1 MKEYAQ
7 KQIKNV
13 CITGH
18 GSDGKTTFTEAM
30 LFAAKAID
38 RPGNITAGTTCSDY
52 GTEEI
57 KRRTSISTSIC
68 PVEWKDIKINI
79 IDTPGFFD
87 FVGETM
93 QGIRATD
100 TSLILLS
107 GKTGINVGTE
117 KVFKYG
123 IDKPKAF
130 IISRLDEEDT
140 HFFQIL
146 DDLTVKFGSKIA
158 PASLP
163 IKDGQKLL
171 GYIDLIE
178 NKAIDTA
185 GNPIP
190 IPADEEAAARDM
202 RNRLLENIAGTDDEL
217 MEKFFNGEE
226 FTQEEIYKG
235 LAIGMR
241 TMETYPVFAGSAL
254 DMASSELIMDAIVKV
269 FPSPDFADWKAEDK
283 DGNAISVKP
292 DENGPFSA
300 FVFKTI
306 ADPFVGKMS
315 YFRVV
320 SGHISGDKS
329 ITNAT
334 TGETEKIGRLFV
346 LRGKKQEEI
355 AKLNAGDIGVVT
367 KLTNTNTCDTLCE
380 SGKIV
385 KFPAIEFPKPA
396 LSLAIV
402 PAAKGD
408 EEKISSGLL
417 KLAEEDPTFTYYVNK
432 ETHQQIISG
441 VGDNHLDVVISKLKN
456 KFGVSVTLKTPKVPY
471 RETIRKKV
479 KVEGKHK
486 KQSGGHGQYGHV
498 WIEFEPGQQE
508 DLEFCEA
515 VFGGSVPK
523 NFFPAVEKGLRD
535 CVVKG
540 VVAGYPVVN
549 LKATLVDGSYHPV
562 DSSEM
567 AFKIAASL
575 AYKAGL
581 AQASPVLLEP
591 IGNLKVYVP
600 ESLMGAIIG
609 DINKRRGQVLGMNPV
624 EGEGDL
630 QEIEGEVPMAEMH
643 TYATDLRSMTRG
655 RGYFDFNFER
665 YQEAPANIA
674 EKVTAEAKAEG
685 ELE

>member
-7 KQIKNV
+7 NQIKNI

-18 GSDGKTTFTEAM
+18 GSDGKTTFTESM

-38 RPGNITAGTTCSDY
+38 RPGNIAAGTTCSDY

-57 KRRTSISTSIC
+57 KRRASISTSIC
-68 PVEWKDIKINI
+68 PVEWKGFKINI

-87 FVGETM
+87 FVGETL
-93 QGIRATD
+93 QGIKATD

-117 KVFKYG
+117 KVFDYG
-123 IDKPKAF
+123 KDKPKAF
-130 IISRLDEEDT
+130 LISHMDEEDT
-140 HFFQIL
+140 HFYKVL
-146 DDLTVKFGSKIA
+146 DDLTAMFGAKVC
-158 PASLP
+158 PACLP

-178 NKAIDTA
+178 NRAMDVS
-185 GNPIP
+185 GNPID
-190 IPADEEAAARDM
+190 IPASEKDAVADM
-202 RNRLLENIAGTDDEL
+202 RNRLLEGIAGTDDEL
-217 MEKFFNGEE
+217 MEKFFEGED
-226 FTQEEIYKG
+226 FTAEEIHKG
-235 LAIGMR
+235 LKAGM
-241 TMETYPVFAGSAL
+241 EANEIYPVFAGSAT
-254 DMASSELIMDAIVKV
+254 DMASSEIILDAVASV
-269 FPSPDFADWKAEDK
+269 FPANDYTEIAAK
-283 DGNAISVKP
+283 DMDEKDITVKP
-292 DENGPFSA
+292 SQDDPFSA
-300 FVFKTI
+300 IVFKTI

-315 YFRVV
+315 YFRIV
-320 SGHISGDKS
+320 SGFITSDKS
-329 ITNAT
+329 VTNAT
-334 TGETEKIGRLFV
+334 TGQVEKIGRMFV
-346 LRGKKQEEI
+346 LRGKKQEEVTR
-355 AKLNAGDIGVVT
+355 LNAGDIGVVT
-367 KLTNTNTCDTLCE
+367 KLANTNTGDTLCE
-380 SGKIV
+380 SSRLLNFAPID
-385 KFPAIEFPKPA
+385 FPKPA
-396 LSLAIV
+396 LSMAIV

-408 EEKISSGLL
+408 EEKISSGLQ
-417 KLAEEDPTFTYYVNK
+417 KLAEEDPTFTYYVNA

-441 VGDNHLDVVISKLKN
+441 VGDNHLDVIISKLKN

-486 KQSGGHGQYGHV
+486 KQSGGHGQFGHV
-498 WIEFEPGQQE
+498 WIEFEPGTQE

-535 CVVKG
+535 CITKG

-567 AFKIAASL
+567 AFKVAASL

-591 IGNLKVYVP
+591 IGTLKVYVP

-624 EGEGDL
+624 DGL
-630 QEIEGEVPMAEMH
+630 QEIVGEVPMAEMH

-655 RGYFDFNFER
+655 RGFFDFKFER

-674 EKVTAEAKAEG
+674 EKVTAESAKEAE
-685 ELE
+685 EE